1 MILRPVSAG
10 CYCRERNKI
19 RAISKVHRQELYFLK
34 GKLMIFLLILSVI
47 LVGCGTSK
55 AKKEEIIEK
64 ANQTGIEYFKQ
75 NYNIDVVFTE
85 FNVRPEY
92 IESRVGMNGHVQGA
106 EDETIYLLIDYR
118 NYKIVEGFS
127 FEGFNEKY
135 PKNETL
141 DTDPIQNE
149 ETKD

>member
-1 MILRPVSAG
+1 
-10 CYCRERNKI
+10 
-19 RAISKVHRQELYFLK
+19 
-34 GKLMIFLLILSVI
+34 
-47 LVGCGTSK
+47 VGCGTSK

-106 EDETIYLLIDYR
+106 EDETLYLLIDYR
-118 NYKIVEGFS
+118 TYKIVQGFV
-127 FEGFNEKY
+127 FEGFDEKY
-135 PKNETL
+135 SNNGDL
-141 DTDPIQNE
+141 DTDSILNE
-149 ETKD
+149 NSQD